1 MMNWIAIQEKYK
13 SQSLQAKRD
22 LNITNLPPFFGC
34 PTVMSFYKLKSCLLH
49 FIGQLIQVQDAS
61 RFKKRKEKKKQ
72 LVTYNMDCGSSRSTH
87 SHVQCERGPCETRVT
102 WWKDLSPGFNSSI
115 QKGTLWSLGDG
126 SETRRIHQRLSGYF
140 LNIGTR
146 TETLL
151 KVKPNL
157 V

>member
-1 MMNWIAIQEKYK
+1 M
-13 SQSLQAKRD
+13 
-22 LNITNLPPFFGC
+22 
-34 PTVMSFYKLKSCLLH
+34 
-49 FIGQLIQVQDAS
+49 QLIT
-61 RFKKRKEKKKQ
+61 KRRLSEA
-72 LVTYNMDCGSSRSTH
+72 LSWYSTQ
-87 SHVQCERGPCETRVT
+87 SHVQWDIVKVELCKILVT
-102 WWKDLSPGFNSSI
+102 WWKDLSLGFNSSI
-115 QKGTLWSLGDG
+115 QTGTLCSLGDG